1 VDTIGPKVRDSPERF
16 DPATSSGRLVDAEH
30 RARYWSAAA
39 LAEGRAVLDAGCGTG
54 YGTLMLIEG
63 GAASV
68 TAIDLAEEAVEQTL
82 ERVDGRAEV
91 VLGDVHQLPFD
102 DASFDMVVCFEVIE
116 HMDGQDAALSEFAR
130 VLRPEG
136 FLLISSPNRDVYTP
150 GNPHHVHEYTPPELG
165 AALSRLFPSV
175 TLVRQ
180 HAWVASGLLNDE
192 DAEAGESF
200 EPAVRLLEPLRP
212 GQETYTV
219 AVAAKDARADL
230 PEVVVLGEAFE
241 VRWWH
246 EQLEGAREQLE
257 GAREQLEGARE
268 ELAQALRRIDALQA
282 DDRDH
287 RIQIAEL
294 GGRLLELEQQGA
306 QLADL
311 RRRLDEV
318 VLERASY
325 GREVEA
331 VLAERDAEI
340 DHTTRL
346 LREIHSSRSWRLLK
360 PLRALRR
367 LGRQA

>member
-1 VDTIGPKVRDSPERF
+1 VDTIGPKVRESPERF

-39 LAEGRAVLDAGCGTG
+39 LAAGRAVLDAGCGTG
-54 YGTLMLIEG
+54 YGTLMLARA

-68 TAIDLAEEAVEQTL
+68 TAVDIAQDAVEQTL

-91 VLGDVHQLPFD
+91 VLGDVHQLPFE

-150 GNPHHVHEYTPPELG
+150 GNPHHVHEYTPPELE
-165 AALSRLFPSV
+165 AALSLLFPSV
-175 TLVRQ
+175 TLLRQ
-180 HAWVASGLLNDE
+180 HAWVASGLLGD
-192 DAEAGESF
+192 DVAEASESF
-200 EPAVRLLEPLRP
+200 EPPVRLLEPLRP
-212 GQETYTV
+212 GHETYTV
-219 AVAAKDARADL
+219 AVAAKGTPPDL
-230 PEVVVLGEAFE
+230 PEVVVLADAFE

-246 EQLEGAREQLE
+246 EQLEGARQ
-257 GAREQLEGARE
+257 QLEGARE
-268 ELAQALRRIDALQA
+268 ELVQALRRLDALRA

-287 RIQIAEL
+287 RRQIDEL
-294 GGRLLELEQQGA
+294 GARLLELEQQGA

-340 DHTTRL
+340 DRTTRL

-367 LGRQA
+367 LGHQG

>member
-1 VDTIGPKVRDSPERF
+1 VDTRARKGRDTPERF

-68 TAIDLAEEAVEQTL
+68 TAIDIAEDAVGQTL

-102 DASFDMVVCFEVIE
+102 DASFDMVVCLEVIE
-116 HMDGQDAALSEFAR
+116 HLDGQDAALAEFAR

-136 FLLISSPNRDVYTP
+136 FLVISSPNRDVYTP
-150 GNPHHVHEYTPPELG
+150 GNPHHVHEYTPPEFRE
-165 AALSRLFPSV
+165 ALSRLFPSV
-175 TLVRQ
+175 TLLRQ
-180 HAWVASGLLNDE
+180 HAWVATGLLTD
-192 DAEAGESF
+192 DAAEAGESF
-200 EPAVRLLEPLRP
+200 APPVRLLDPLRP
-212 GQETYTV
+212 GKETYTV
-219 AVAAKDARADL
+219 AVAAKGAHPDL
-230 PEVVVLGEAFE
+230 PETVVLAEAFE

-246 EQLEGAREQLE
+246 EQLEGARGELE
-257 GAREQLEGARE
+257 GAREELEGARE
-268 ELAQALRRIDALQA
+268 ELAHALRRIDALLA

-287 RIQIAEL
+287 RSQIAEL

-306 QLADL
+306 QLAEL
-311 RRRLDEV
+311 RRRFDEV
-318 VLERASY
+318 VLERERY
-325 GREVEA
+325 GHEVQV

-340 DHTTRL
+340 DRTARL
-346 LREIHSSRSWRLLK
+346 LRGIQSSRSWRLMK
-360 PLRALRR
+360 PIRALRG
-367 LGRQA
+367 LGRQT

>member
-1 VDTIGPKVRDSPERF
+1 MMAPVDTAGPKVRDSPERF
-16 DPATSSGRLVDAEH
+16 DPAASSGRLVDAEH

-39 LAEGRAVLDAGCGTG
+39 IAEGRAVLDAGCGTG
-54 YGTLMLIEG
+54 YGTLMLAEG

-82 ERVDGRAEV
+82 DRVDGRAEV

-116 HMDGQDAALSEFAR
+116 HMNAQDAALSEFAR

-136 FLLISSPNRDVYTP
+136 FLLISSPNRNVYTP
-150 GNPHHVHEYTPPELG
+150 GNPHHVHEYTPPEFA
-165 AALSRLFPSV
+165 AALGRLFPSV
-175 TLVRQ
+175 TLLRQ
-180 HAWVASGLLNDE
+180 HAWVASGLLTADA
-192 DAEAGESF
+192 AEASESF
-200 EPAVRLLEPLRP
+200 EPPVRLLEPLRP
-212 GQETYTV
+212 GDETYTV
-219 AVAAKDARADL
+219 AVAAKGAHPDV
-230 PEVVVLGEAFE
+230 PEAVVLAEPFE

-246 EQLEGAREQLE
+246 EQLEGAR
-257 GAREQLEGARE
+257 A
-268 ELAQALRRIDALQA
+268 ELVDTLRRLDALQA

-287 RIQIAEL
+287 RRQIDEFGA
-294 GGRLLELEQQGA
+294 RLLELEQQGA

-340 DHTTRL
+340 DRIRSL
-346 LREIHSSRSWRLLK
+346 LREIHSSRAWRLMK

-367 LGRQA
+367 VGRRT